1 MAWERAGGLGEGGRG
16 KGAGTRRPE
25 AESRRFFFPSFK
37 RDGVGI
43 GDLGT
48 GSRKGWLRLLAADC
62 PMSVRAPRRLPAKA
76 ANFFMLLTGTQVSS
90 WGPSFRLEIVEL
102 QKLIDHLTRS

>member
-1 MAWERAGGLGEGGRG
+1 MDWGKGEGGRG
-16 KGAGTRRPE
+16 QAQEGLKLRAV
-25 AESRRFFFPSFK
+25 AFFFPSFK